1 MVINKDSN
9 AYTVIFAT
17 AMVVIVGGLLAFVS
31 TSLKPLQ
38 EDNVRNEKKQLILK
52 AIGSEETK
60 SITREDAGKQFK
72 KYVVERLILDYEGNI
87 IEGTRLTNETPVD
100 IKSAKDAFAVDLKKE
115 YKKFVQPL
123 TNKYTGSDLV
133 DELTKEK
140 NIHYPLFICEVN
152 QRFMEELALDGLKL
166 KLIDIKE
173 KLQEANE
180 NNMDTSLSLALSDT
194 MFRIE
199 EELKGRKKHYV
210 IPVMGKGL
218 WAGVW
223 GYIGLESDG
232 RTISGAVF
240 DHKSETPGL
249 GAEISKDFFSD
260 QFIEKTIVDETG
272 NYTPVKVVKPGTGV
286 TQPYVDGISGGT
298 FTSVGVDEMMNR
310 TLSVYHKFFQ
320 NESGKEL
327 LTKI

>member
-1 MVINKDSN
+1 MGINKESN

-17 AMVVIVGGLLAFVS
+17 LMVVVVGGLLAFIS
-31 TSLKPLQ
+31 SSLKPIQ

-52 AIGSEETK
+52 AIGTEETK
-60 SITREDAGKQFK
+60 SITREDAGEQFE

-133 DELTKEK
+133 DELTKET

-152 QRFMEELALDGLKL
+152 DK
-166 KLIDIKE
+166 
-173 KLQEANE
+173 
-180 NNMDTSLSLALSDT
+180 T
-194 MFRIE
+194 
-199 EELKGRKKHYV
+199 HYV

-223 GYIGLESDG
+223 GYIGLESDA

-310 TLSVYHKFFQ
+310 TLAVYHKFFQ
-320 NESGKEL
+320 KEEGKQL
-327 LTKI
+327 LTNI

>member
-1 MVINKDSN
+1 MGINKDSN

-52 AIGSEETK
+52 AIGSDETN
-60 SITREDAGKQFK
+60 SISREAAGTEFQ

-87 IEGTRLTNETPVD
+87 IEGTKLTNETAVD
-100 IKSAKDAFAVDLKKE
+100 IKNKKDAFAVDLKKE

-123 TNKYTGSDLV
+123 TNKFQG
-133 DELTKEK
+133 DELKSELMKETD
-140 NIHYPLFICEVN
+140 IHYPLFICTVN
-152 QRFMEELALDGLKL
+152 DKRHF
-166 KLIDIKE
+166 
-173 KLQEANE
+173 
-180 NNMDTSLSLALSDT
+180 
-194 MFRIE
+194 
-199 EELKGRKKHYV
+199 V

-223 GYIGLESDG
+223 GYIGLEEDG
-232 RTISGAVF
+232 KTISGAAF

-249 GAEISKDFFSD
+249 GAEISKDFFSN
-260 QFIEKTIVDETG
+260 QFIGLKIIDDAGEF
-272 NYTPVKVVKPGTGV
+272 TPIKVVKPGTVVPG
-286 TQPYVDGISGGT
+286 PYVDGISGGT
-298 FTSVGVDEMMNR
+298 FTSVGVDEMMKR
-310 TLSVYHKFFQ
+310 TLVVYHKFFQ
-320 NESGKEL
+320 NEEGKEL

>member
-17 AMVVIVGGLLAFVS
+17 AMVVVVGGLLAFVS
-31 TSLKPLQ
+31 TSLKPMQ

-60 SITREDAGKQFK
+60 SITREAAGVEFK

-87 IEGTRLTNETPVD
+87 IEGTKLTNETAVD
-100 IKSAKDAFAVDLKKE
+100 IKNTKDAFAVDLKKE

-123 TNKYTGSDLV
+123 TNKFEG
-133 DELTKEK
+133 DELKSELMKETD
-140 NIHYPLFICEVN
+140 IHYPLFICTVN
-152 QRFMEELALDGLKL
+152 DKRHF
-166 KLIDIKE
+166 
-173 KLQEANE
+173 
-180 NNMDTSLSLALSDT
+180 
-194 MFRIE
+194 
-199 EELKGRKKHYV
+199 V

-223 GYIGLESDG
+223 GYIGLEEDG
-232 RTISGAVF
+232 KTISGAAF

-249 GAEISKDFFSD
+249 GAEISKDFFSN
-260 QFIEKTIVDETG
+260 QFIGLKIIDDAGEF
-272 NYTPVKVVKPGTGV
+272 TPIKVVKPGTVVPG
-286 TQPYVDGISGGT
+286 PYVDGISGGT
-298 FTSVGVDEMMNR
+298 FTSVGVDEMMKR
-310 TLSVYHKFFQ
+310 TLVVYHKFFQ
-320 NESGKEL
+320 NEEGKEL

>member
-1 MVINKDSN
+1 MGINKDSN

-52 AIGSEETK
+52 AIGSDETK
-60 SITREDAGKQFK
+60 SITREDAGEQFE

-123 TNKYTGSDLV
+123 TNKFQG
-133 DELTKEK
+133 DELKSELMKETD
-140 NIHYPLFICEVN
+140 IHYPLFICTVN
-152 QRFMEELALDGLKL
+152 DKRHF
-166 KLIDIKE
+166 
-173 KLQEANE
+173 
-180 NNMDTSLSLALSDT
+180 
-194 MFRIE
+194 
-199 EELKGRKKHYV
+199 V

-223 GYIGLESDG
+223 GYIGLEEDG
-232 RTISGAVF
+232 RTISGAAF

-249 GAEISKDFFSD
+249 GAEISKDFFSN
-260 QFIEKTIVDETG
+260 QFIGLKIIDDAGEF
-272 NYTPVKVVKPGTGV
+272 TPIKVVKPGTVVPG
-286 TQPYVDGISGGT
+286 PYVDGISGGT
-298 FTSVGVDEMMNR
+298 FTSVGVDEMMKR
-310 TLSVYHKFFQ
+310 TLVVYHKFFQ
-320 NESGKEL
+320 NEEGKEL

>member
-1 MVINKDSN
+1 MGINKDSN

-60 SITREDAGKQFK
+60 SITREDAGVQFE

-87 IEGTRLTNETPVD
+87 LEGTRLTNKTPVD
-100 IKSAKDAFAVDLKKE
+100 IKSDEDAFAVDLTKE
-115 YKKFVQPL
+115 YKKLVQPL
-123 TNKYTGSDLV
+123 TNKFTG
-133 DELTKEK
+133 DELKTKLTEEK
-140 NIHYPLFICEVN
+140 NIHYPLFVCKVK
-152 QRFMEELALDGLKL
+152 D
-166 KLIDIKE
+166 
-173 KLQEANE
+173 
-180 NNMDTSLSLALSDT
+180 
-194 MFRIE
+194 
-199 EELKGRKKHYV
+199 KKYFV

-223 GYIGLESDG
+223 GYIGLQADG
-232 RTISGAVF
+232 RTISGAAF

-249 GAEISKDFFSD
+249 GAEISKDFFSV
-260 QFIEKTIVDETG
+260 QFVGKTIVDTTG
-272 NYTPVKVVKPGTGV
+272 NYTPVKVVKPGTVVPG
-286 TQPYVDGISGGT
+286 PYVDGISGGT
-298 FTSVGVDEMMNR
+298 FTSVGVDEMMKR
-310 TLSVYHKFFQ
+310 TLVVYHKFFQ
-320 NESGKEL
+320 NEEGKEL

>member
-1 MVINKDSN
+1 MGINKDSN

-60 SITREDAGKQFK
+60 SITREDAGEQFE
-72 KYVVERLILDYEGNI
+72 KYVVERLILDYKGNI

-100 IKSAKDAFAVDLKKE
+100 IKSAEDAFAVDLTKE

-123 TNKYTGSDLV
+123 TNKYVGSDLV
-133 DELTKEK
+133 DELTKET

-152 QRFMEELALDGLKL
+152 D
-166 KLIDIKE
+166 
-173 KLQEANE
+173 
-180 NNMDTSLSLALSDT
+180 
-194 MFRIE
+194 
-199 EELKGRKKHYV
+199 KKHFV

>member
-1 MVINKDSN
+1 MGINKDSN

-60 SITREDAGKQFK
+60 SITREAAGVEFK

-87 IEGTRLTNETPVD
+87 IEGTKLTNETAVD
-100 IKSAKDAFAVDLKKE
+100 IKNTKDAFAVDLKKE

-123 TNKYTGSDLV
+123 TNKFEG
-133 DELTKEK
+133 DELKSELMKETD
-140 NIHYPLFICEVN
+140 IHYPLFICTVN
-152 QRFMEELALDGLKL
+152 DKRHF
-166 KLIDIKE
+166 
-173 KLQEANE
+173 
-180 NNMDTSLSLALSDT
+180 
-194 MFRIE
+194 
-199 EELKGRKKHYV
+199 V

-223 GYIGLESDG
+223 GYIGLEEDG
-232 RTISGAVF
+232 KTISGAAF

-249 GAEISKDFFSD
+249 GAEISKDFFSN
-260 QFIEKTIVDETG
+260 QFIGLKIIDDAGEF
-272 NYTPVKVVKPGTGV
+272 TPIKVVKPGTVVPG
-286 TQPYVDGISGGT
+286 PYVDGISGGT
-298 FTSVGVDEMMNR
+298 FTSVGVDEMMKR
-310 TLSVYHKFFQ
+310 TLVVYHKFFQ
-320 NESGKEL
+320 NEEGKEL

>member
-1 MVINKDSN
+1 MGINKESN

-17 AMVVIVGGLLAFVS
+17 LMVVVVGGLLAFVS
-31 TSLKPLQ
+31 SSLKDKQ

-60 SITREDAGKQFK
+60 SITREDAGEQFK

-123 TNKYTGSDLV
+123 TNKYVGSDLV
-133 DELTKEK
+133 DELTKET

-152 QRFMEELALDGLKL
+152 D
-166 KLIDIKE
+166 
-173 KLQEANE
+173 
-180 NNMDTSLSLALSDT
+180 
-194 MFRIE
+194 
-199 EELKGRKKHYV
+199 KKHYV

-223 GYIGLESDG
+223 GYIGLESDA

-310 TLSVYHKFFQ
+310 TLVVYHKFFQ
-320 NESGKEL
+320 NEGRQL
-327 LTKI
+327 LTNI